1 MADYK
6 NALYS
11 AFMPILSSAVF
22 DDTGNPYDVS
32 KILTPDFLF
41 DKEAYDNYSR
51 VYLPITYVLAY
62 AVQFAG
68 LAALVTHTACWHG
81 RDIWKQSKKSWKEDR
96 DSAMTEY
103 APVASAVGAS
113 SSVDTARNTRS
124 RIRHDSRTSIDD
136 SMAGEDVHSRL
147 MRKYED
153 VPMAWYLL
161 TFIAMLAIGT
171 FVVE

>member
-1 MADYK
+1 
-6 NALYS
+6 
-11 AFMPILSSAVF
+11 MPILSSAVF
-22 DDTGNPYDVS
+22 DDTGKPYDVS

-41 DKEAYDNYSR
+41 DKEAYEKYSR

-68 LAALVTHTACWHG
+68 LSALVTHTACWHG
-81 RDIWKQSKKSWKEDR
+81 KDIWKQSRRSLKENR
-96 DSAMTEY
+96 DYTKTEY
-103 APVASAVGAS
+103 APLASTVGAS
-113 SSVDTARNTRS
+113 SGTEAVSNRRS
-124 RIRHDSRTSIDD
+124 RSRHNSETGIDD
-136 SMAGEDVHSRL
+136 SMGGEDVHNRL

-161 TFIAMLAIGT
+161 TFVAMLAIGI